1 MYYKKERA
9 RKIERKFT
17 NDTPVD
23 VVLQQLV
30 KEKFPDARSV
40 DEIKMRRFFEK
51 AHKAIQKDPLL
62 LENIIH
68 FLNRG
73 LHPAGKE
80 REEDTLVSIDQ
91 VLKNIE
97 IVSQKKNIQL
107 KSVSPQHMRGIQRF
121 ENLNDFTKEI
131 KVVEKKPDPLSAT

>member
-23 VVLQQLV
+23 VVIQQLV

-40 DEIKMRRFFEK
+40 DEIKMRRFYEK
-51 AHKAIQKDPLL
+51 ANKAIQKDPLL

-73 LHPAGKE
+73 LHTAGKE
-80 REEDTLVSIDQ
+80 REEDTLVSID
-91 VLKNIE
+91 
-97 IVSQKKNIQL
+97 
-107 KSVSPQHMRGIQRF
+107 
-121 ENLNDFTKEI
+121 
-131 KVVEKKPDPLSAT
+131 